1 MKEAT
6 LTSTH
11 VVDKSTKN
19 VDYFLIYCNIRN
31 IAKSLTKFLASENF
45 AITLLSVT
53 GIATFFTAVIES
65 PALPGLAIVAVASL
79 MRLLIPMTK
88 GGEHDC

>member
-19 VDYFLIYCNIRN
+19 VDYSSIYGNIRN
-31 IAKSLTKFLASENF
+31 IAKSLTKLFASENF
-45 AITLLSVT
+45 ALTALSVAS
-53 GIATFFTAVIES
+53 IATFFAAVAES
-65 PALPGLAIVAVASL
+65 QALPWLAIVAVSAL
-79 MRLLIPMTK
+79 VRLLIPMTK